1 MSRYK
6 YTEDNPLKVF
16 TAFSGYDSQ
25 CLALDRIGIPYELVG
40 WSEIDDNAIRA
51 HNALYPQYADRNF
64 GDIQKINWKQVPDFD
79 LFTPKECFRL
89 MDVSEE
95 GIDKIQTAIF
105 PDKKSVIPIGYG
117 VPDTELKQTRI
128 SDSQQYKMAG
138 NSIVVAC
145 LSGIFENLFTQ
156 DEVIKETLF

>member
-51 HNALYPQYADRNF
+51 HNALYPQYADRNY
-64 GDIQKINWKQVPDFD
+64 GDI
-79 LFTPKECFRL
+79 
-89 MDVSEE
+89 
-95 GIDKIQTAIF
+95 
-105 PDKKSVIPIGYG
+105 
-117 VPDTELKQTRI
+117 
-128 SDSQQYKMAG
+128 
-138 NSIVVAC
+138 
-145 LSGIFENLFTQ
+145 
-156 DEVIKETLF
+156 

>member
-51 HNALYPQYADRNF
+51 HNALYPQYADRNY
-64 GDIQKINWKQVPDFD
+64 GDIQRIDWKQVPDFD
-79 LFTPKECFRL
+79 LFTFSAPCQDWSAAGLQRGVAQRVLAHVQPSCGNAVKPSLRRSRDTSCLRMSRRSSARNSFLISTSGCRSLRVTDIPTIGRL
-89 MDVSEE
+89 
-95 GIDKIQTAIF
+95 
-105 PDKKSVIPIGYG
+105 
-117 VPDTELKQTRI
+117 
-128 SDSQQYKMAG
+128 
-138 NSIVVAC
+138 
-145 LSGIFENLFTQ
+145 
-156 DEVIKETLF
+156 